1 MMGNEQDY
9 EQDYPVLEVA
19 EDRRPPGIGIF
30 RIVLAATLTIALWA
44 LFSAVVDGW
53 NT

>member
-19 EDRRPPGIGIF
+19 EEPFAVYNGVLWLKRRVP
-30 RIVLAATLTIALWA
+30 
-44 LFSAVVDGW
+44 
-53 NT
+53 